1 MCLRVNNIIGKAK
14 TGTGKTGAYA
24 IPAISLIDKEDPNVQ
39 VLVIV
44 PTRELALQ
52 TSATMKKFSKYL
64 KLEIMGA
71 LGGTSIREDIL
82 RLENPV
88 HIIVATP
95 GRILDLAEKEVVD
108 LSTVKTVILDEVDKL
123 LSTHFMPVTQNI
135 FEYLSKDVQVLLF
148 SATFPKETTVKF
160 QKKYVPEPSYI
171 NMMVQNEVTL
181 KGVTQYYAYIEERE
195 KLHCLNTLFSKLQI
209 NQCIIFCHSV
219 KRVELLA
226 KKISQLGYSCFYIH
240 SKMIQSDRNKVF
252 HDFKN
257 GDSRCLVSSDLFTRG
272 IDIPSVNVVINFD
285 FPQYSDTYLHRI
297 GRSGRFGH
305 LGLAINLITDKDKVS
320 MFKIEKEL
328 STKINA
334 IPQDIDVNLYTI

>member
-1 MCLRVNNIIGKAK
+1 MRWVMTSHHPFKKSPSPWYSRVNNIIGKAK

-24 IPAISLIDKEDPNVQ
+24 IPAIAMVDKNDPNVQ

-44 PTRELALQ
+44 PTRELAIQ
-52 TSATMKKFSKYL
+52 TSATMKKFAKYL
-64 KLEIMGA
+64 DLEIMGA

-108 LSTVKTVILDEVDKL
+108 LSTVKICILDEVDKL
-123 LSTHFMPVTQNI
+123 LSTHFMPTTKKI
-135 FEYLSKDVQVLLF
+135 FNFMTKEVQVLLF
-148 SATFPKETTVKF
+148 SATFPKESTMIF
-160 QKKYVPEPSYI
+160 QKEYVPDPHFI
-171 NMMVQNEVTL
+171 NMIVQNEVTL
-181 KGVTQYYAYIEERE
+181 KGVTQYYAYIEEKE

-240 SKMIQSDRNKVF
+240 SKMVQSDRNK
-252 HDFKN
+252 
-257 GDSRCLVSSDLFTRG
+257 
-272 IDIPSVNVVINFD
+272 
-285 FPQYSDTYLHRI
+285 
-297 GRSGRFGH
+297 
-305 LGLAINLITDKDKVS
+305 
-320 MFKIEKEL
+320 
-328 STKINA
+328 
-334 IPQDIDVNLYTI
+334 

>member
-1 MCLRVNNIIGKAK
+1 LKGNNVIGKAK

-24 IPAISLIDKEDPNVQ
+24 IPTISMIDKDDPNVQ
-39 VLVIV
+39 VLIIV
-44 PTRELALQ
+44 PTRELAIQ
-52 TSATMKKFSKYL
+52 TASTMKKFSKYL
-64 KLEIMGA
+64 DLEIMGA
-71 LGGTSIREDIL
+71 LGGTSIRKDIL
-82 RLENPV
+82 RLENQI

-108 LSTVKTVILDEVDKL
+108 LSTVQTVILDEVDKL
-123 LSTHFMPVTQNI
+123 LSTHFMPVTRKI
-135 FEYLSKDVQVLLF
+135 FNFLSKDIQVLLF
-148 SATFPKETTVKF
+148 SATFPKESTQVF
-160 QKKYVPEPSYI
+160 QKEYVPDPQYI
-171 NMMVQNEVTL
+171 NMIAQDEVTL
-181 KGVTQYYAYIEERE
+181 KGVTQYYAYIEEKE

-209 NQCIIFCHSV
+209 NQCIIFCHSY

-240 SKMIQSDRNKVF
+240 SRMAQDDRNKVF

-285 FPQYSDTYLHRI
+285 FPQYSTTYLHRI

-305 LGLAINLITDKDKVS
+305 LGLAINFITDKDKVN
-320 MFKIEKEL
+320 MFQIEKDLNTE
-328 STKINA
+328 IQA
-334 IPQDIDVNLYTI
+334 IPQDIDLNLYTI